1 MEAAGM
7 LVGPCRSS
15 ARDIPSFV
23 TCYKRYHD
31 HVERMKD
38 RANLALRA
46 LQQADRPRGPAAH
59 DPSRR

>member
-1 MEAAGM
+1 
-7 LVGPCRSS
+7 
-15 ARDIPSFV
+15 
-23 TCYKRYHD
+23 
-31 HVERMKD
+31 MKD